1 MASSDIFDYVIVG
14 AGSAGSLLAS
24 RLAQNSSLRI
34 CLLEAG
40 PKDTNPFIHIPAG
53 FIKLIFNPNITWGFN
68 TEPGAHINNRSV
80 PVLQGKVVG
89 GSSSINGMIYVRG
102 QSQDYDTWGDAGIKG
117 WSYHDVLP
125 YFKRTEALVTDGD
138 HKYRGQTG
146 KMPVTHLTWK
156 NNLVSAFIEAA
167 QQANIPRNDGYNGAT
182 QEGVGVY
189 QSNIGR
195 GFRKGTAQAF
205 LKEALKKGT
214 INLRTKAVATE
225 LIFDERGVSGVKYTT
240 DQGNTHQSVYASKQV
255 ILCCGAINTPR
266 LMQVSG
272 IGDAEHLDSISVP
285 LKLHLP
291 GVGQNL
297 RDHYTARFTSKVSGS
312 QTINDIVNSKPK
324 LLWEGMKWLSGT
336 PSILGMGVVLA
347 GAFCKSEPHLDR
359 PDLVITFTPGS
370 FKEGFLGVL
379 DNIPGMTTGVWPLR
393 PFSSGYVKAKS
404 RNVFEA
410 PAIQPNY
417 LADPRDRELLLKGQK
432 IVRDILGKPA
442 INQYIDQELMP
453 GSLIK
458 SDEELDEY
466 GRIQGLGGYHY
477 CGTCRMG
484 MANDKL
490 AVVDSTLNVHGISG
504 LRIVDASV
512 MPNIVSGNTNAA
524 TMMIAE
530 RGAEFVL
537 KDFA

>member
-1 MASSDIFDYVIVG
+1 MASPDTFDYVIVG

-68 TEPGAHINNRSV
+68 TEPGVHINNRSI
-80 PVLQGKVVG
+80 PALQGKVVG
-89 GSSSINGMIYVRG
+89 GSASINGMIYVRG

-125 YFKRTEALVTDGD
+125 YFKRTESLVTDGD
-138 HKYRGQTG
+138 HKYRGQNG
-146 KMPVTHLTWK
+146 NMPITHLTWK
-156 NNLVSAFIEAA
+156 NDLVAEFIEAA
-167 QQANIPRNDGYNGAT
+167 QQANIPRNDDYNGAN

-195 GFRKGTAQAF
+195 RFRKGTAQVF

-272 IGDAEHLDSISVP
+272 IGDAEHLDSIGVP
-285 LKLHLP
+285 LKHNLP

-297 RDHYTARFTSKVSGS
+297 RDHYTSRFTSKVSGS

-324 LLWEGMKWLSGT
+324 LLWEGMKWLCGA

-404 RNVFEA
+404 RNVFDA

-417 LADPRDRELLLKGQK
+417 LADPRDREILLKGQK
-432 IVRDILGKPA
+432 IVRNILGKPA
-442 INQYIDQELMP
+442 ISQYIDEELMP
-453 GSLIK
+453 GSLIE
-458 SDEELDEY
+458 SDEELNEY
-466 GRIQGLGGYHY
+466 SRIQGLGGYHY

-484 MANDKL
+484 TENDKL

-530 RGAEFVL
+530 RGADFVL
-537 KDFA
+537 KDLV